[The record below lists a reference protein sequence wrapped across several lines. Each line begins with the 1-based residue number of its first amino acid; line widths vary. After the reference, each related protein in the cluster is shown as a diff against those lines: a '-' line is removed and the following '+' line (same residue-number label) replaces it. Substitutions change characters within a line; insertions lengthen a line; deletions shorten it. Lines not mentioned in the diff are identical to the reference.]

1 MIIVKFIACI
11 LIILI
16 CSYLGFEKSKNYG
29 KRVEELQ
36 KIKNGL
42 NFFKS
47 KIEFTYEPVKDIL
60 EGISKSVYQDEENI
74 FNRARQYMKEKNVNV
89 AWNDAV
95 DEESKIVKEDK
106 DVLKMFGK
114 LLGKTDKKGQISEID
129 LSLNFI
135 EKQIQ
140 RAEIEKNKNAKLYK
154 SLGILIG
161 CGITIILW

>member
-1 MIIVKFIACI
+1 MIVAKFIICI
-11 LIILI
+11 FIILI
-16 CSYLGFEKSKNYG
+16 CSYLGLEKSKNYS

-36 KIKNGL
+36 RIKNGL

-60 EGISKSVYQDEENI
+60 EGISNSVYQNEENI
-74 FNRARQYMKEKNVNV
+74 FYKAKKYMNNNNVNI
-89 AWNDAV
+89 AWNSAV
-95 DEESKIVKEDK
+95 DEEAKISKEDK
-106 DVLKMFGK
+106 DILKMFGK

-140 RAEIEKNKNAKLYK
+140 KAESEKSKNAKLYK

>member
-1 MIIVKFIACI
+1 MIVAKFIICI
-11 LIILI
+11 FIILI
-16 CSYLGFEKSKNYG
+16 CSYLGLEKSKNYS

-36 KIKNGL
+36 RIKNGL

-47 KIEFTYEPVKDIL
+47 KIEFTYDPVKDIL
-60 EGISKSVYQDEENI
+60 EGISNSVYQNEENI
-74 FNRARQYMKEKNVNV
+74 FYKAKKYMNNNNVNI
-89 AWNDAV
+89 AWNSAV
-95 DEESKIVKEDK
+95 DEEAKISKEDK
-106 DVLKMFGK
+106 DILKMFGK

-140 RAEIEKNKNAKLYK
+140 KAESEKSKNAKLYK

-161 CGITIILW
+161 FGITIILW